1 MTPERLDECLMA
13 LRWPSST
20 LAAVCDCRPSL
31 VELWLDGEKE
41 IPAKVAAWVETL
53 AQHHEAAEMMR
64 PKVR

>member
-1 MTPERLDECLMA
+1 MTPERLEDCLDAM
-13 LRWPSST
+13 RWPSAT
-20 LAAVCDCRPSL
+20 LAAAFDCRPST
-31 VELWLDGEKE
+31 VEAWLNGEKE